1 MDFLPLFHNLK
12 CRRVMVIGGGEIA
25 LRKVRLVAEADAFIT
40 IVAKEYCAD
49 LIEMRDTNAKKG
61 IHNLELITAP
71 YEQKY
76 IENNPEAVLV
86 IAATNDP
93 ELNREV
99 SKHAQQ
105 AHMLSNVVDDPGY
118 STVIFPSIVDRSPIQ
133 IAISSGGDAPV
144 LVRLIRTQL

>member
-12 CRRVMVIGGGEIA
+12 CRRVIVIGGGEIA
-25 LRKVRLVAEADAFIT
+25 LRKVRLVAEADAYIT
-40 IVAKEYCAD
+40 IVAQEICND
-49 LIEMRDTNAKKG
+49 LIEMRDMNAKKG
-61 IHNLELITAP
+61 IYNLELITAS
-71 YEQKY
+71 YQQQH
-76 IENNPEAVLV
+76 IENIPDAVLV

-118 STVIFPSIVDRSPIQ
+118 STVIFP
-133 IAISSGGDAPV
+133 
-144 LVRLIRTQL
+144 

>member
-12 CRRVMVIGGGEIA
+12 CQRVIVVGGGEIA

-40 IVAKEYCAD
+40 IIAKEFCTD
-49 LIEMRDTNAKKG
+49 LIEMKDSNAKNG

-71 YEQKY
+71 YQQQF
-76 IENNPEAVLV
+76 IENNPSAVLV

-99 SKHAQQ
+99 SK
-105 AHMLSNVVDDPGY
+105 MLNRRICCLMWSM
-118 STVIFPSIVDRSPIQ
+118 I
-133 IAISSGGDAPV
+133 
-144 LVRLIRTQL
+144 LVTQL